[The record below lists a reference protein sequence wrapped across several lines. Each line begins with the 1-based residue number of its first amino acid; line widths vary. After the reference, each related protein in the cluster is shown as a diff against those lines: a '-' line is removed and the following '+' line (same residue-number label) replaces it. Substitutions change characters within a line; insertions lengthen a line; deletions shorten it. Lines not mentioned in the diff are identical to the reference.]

1 MINKKSKLLAIPCYI
16 LCNVH
21 KSEVLLVWSVLRGF
35 LLDAARRLC
44 VRMLCIQLGGCVLW
58 LQQDLVLPCHYEEYL
73 DEWCLEY
80 RCPFKKAAKGTYT
93 DHGTVGS
100 VRIMNMNLFFDG
112 CSDEMMNGGG
122 WDYSSDDQRNL
133 WNKNTD
139 ALLPQVTHWSQN
151 TSSSDDWKI

>member
-1 MINKKSKLLAIPCYI
+1 M
-16 LCNVH
+16 
-21 KSEVLLVWSVLRGF
+21 
-35 LLDAARRLC
+35 
-44 VRMLCIQLGGCVLW
+44 
-58 LQQDLVLPCHYEEYL
+58 
-73 DEWCLEY
+73 EY

-139 ALLPQVTHWSQN
+139 ALLPEVTHWSQN
-151 TSSSDDWKI
+151 TSSSDDWKIWVSYVRHLNKYTYYRLGQISLHGAQNQG